1 MDQVSLSEIRHHN
14 ISFHLM
20 VKTTD
25 KEVRDRHRFVTLL
38 VPEVRLRRVLDFTV
52 LTLIFVVNVVFI
64 E

>member
-1 MDQVSLSEIRHHN
+1 
-14 ISFHLM
+14 M